1 MERPTMQKI
10 LRLLCLFLSLS
21 LALIFASQAYAQDKH
36 FLWHVQFKGKS
47 AFILGSVHVMK
58 KEHYPLGRM
67 IDNAFNQSEALAVE
81 FNITALDPDALQRLS
96 SAAFYRGDDSLD
108 QHVSPQ
114 TLELVKKKTDEMG
127 LNFDFIRR
135 QKPWLLVSTLPAVAL
150 LRAGYE
156 PQYGI
161 DMYLLNRAGGTKKI
175 IEIESLD
182 FQIKLM
188 AGFSEAEQELLLL
201 YTLKELNLAV
211 QEADDLIEAWKTG
224 NVQKIEAI
232 TMKTFKEDARLEPI
246 SLKLL
251 DDRNKRMAER
261 IEAVKKVQENCFFVV
276 GAAHLVG
283 DKVLIQ
289 LLQKKGMVVKQL

>member
-1 MERPTMQKI
+1 MQK
-10 LRLLCLFLSLS
+10 RVSFLCVVITWS
-21 LALIFASQAYAQDKH
+21 LALVFTTGAYAQDKH
-36 FLWHVQFKGKS
+36 FLWHIQYQGKS

-67 IDNAFNQSEALAVE
+67 IDNAFNQSQALAVE
-81 FNITALDPDALQRLS
+81 FNIKALDPEGLQKLS
-96 SAAFYRGDDSLD
+96 NAAFYRGDDSLD
-108 QHVSPQ
+108 KHLSPQ
-114 TLELVKKKTDEMG
+114 TLELLKKKTDEME

-135 QKPWLLVSTLPAVAL
+135 QKPWLLVSTLPAMAL
-150 LRAGYE
+150 LKAGYE

-161 DMYLLNRAGGTKKI
+161 DMYLLIKAGGTKNL

-182 FQIKLM
+182 FQIGLM

-201 YTLKELNLAV
+201 YTLKELNQVV

-224 NVQKIEAI
+224 NLQKMEALA
-232 TMKTFKEDARLEPI
+232 TKTFKEDARLEPI
-246 SLKLL
+246 SVKLL

-261 IEAVKKVQENCFFVV
+261 IESIMKVQDDCFFVV

-283 DKVLIQ
+283 DKGVIQ
-289 LLQKKGMVVKQL
+289 LLRKKGMIVKQL